1 VKEIEV
7 KNEEEVQPLMEE
19 IQVLHIHTS
28 HTYEWLIILQLHST
42 LSHDNIVKYL
52 GSKVEKRESG
62 SFFLIFME
70 QVPGG
75 KPTEGTLYNIYKF
88 YLEFRQLKLI
98 DPFQM
103 GPIGQ

>member
-1 VKEIEV
+1 
-7 KNEEEVQPLMEE
+7 
-19 IQVLHIHTS
+19 
-28 HTYEWLIILQLHST
+28 
-42 LSHDNIVKYL
+42 
-52 GSKVEKRESG
+52 VEKRESG

-75 KPTEGTLYNIYKF
+75 KPIEGTLYNIYN
-88 YLEFRQLKLI
+88 LEFRQLKLI